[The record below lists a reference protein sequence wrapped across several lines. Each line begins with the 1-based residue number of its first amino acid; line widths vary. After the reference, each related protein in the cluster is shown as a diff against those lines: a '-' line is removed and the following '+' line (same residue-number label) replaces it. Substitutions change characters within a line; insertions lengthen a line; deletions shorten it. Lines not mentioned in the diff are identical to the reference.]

1 MGPSSTTMDTTM
13 DLPFRRVSWRA
24 RPAGFGRCHRA
35 TMRAVRQKTFTSTA
49 TTHGIRVDVEARF
62 ADERRQPQ
70 PAWLFQYDVAIT
82 NESQDMVRLLSRHW
96 VIEHG
101 DEHVEEVRGPGVV
114 GARPYLV
121 PGESF
126 RYTSWCPLRSPF
138 GMMRGSYVMEV
149 PGGKK
154 FEVEI
159 APFTLS
165 QPVTLH

>member
-1 MGPSSTTMDTTM
+1 MTTVLVPEGARGRGRAAPARVTM
-13 DLPFRRVSWRA
+13 PN
-24 RPAGFGRCHRA
+24 
-35 TMRAVRQKTFTSTA
+35 VRQETFTSTA
-49 TTHGIRVDVEARF
+49 TTRGIRVDVEARF
-62 ADERRQPQ
+62 ADEQRQPK
-70 PAWLFQYDVAIT
+70 PAWLFQYEVAIT
-82 NESQDMVRLLSRHW
+82 NESPDMVRLLSRHW